1 MIASETARNV
11 LNFLLF
17 QAGWFACVFYPGL
30 IGAGIAVFYLYRD
43 AYVQKE
49 LARLNA
55 EGFGVARKTYAGTL
69 DPDRPVGIDEHLY
82 DIICVE
88 RGRDGAATGRP

>member
-30 IGAGIAVFYLYRD
+30 IGAGIAPPDYIAAQGL
-43 AYVQKE
+43 E
-49 LARLNA
+49 LGRNGRVYITS
-55 EGFGVARKTYAGTL
+55 EGQEVWVGGEVTACISGTL
-69 DPDRPVGIDEHLY
+69 TL
-82 DIICVE
+82 
-88 RGRDGAATGRP
+88 